1 VTEHVRFKYACQ
13 ACEGHV
19 ATSALPA
26 HPIDKGRPGPG
37 LLAQVIPGGYIV
49 AGTVASPMGLEPVVV
64 PGRPTTDPDAR
75 RARIGKCREW
85 VRG

>member
-37 LLAQVIPGGYIV
+37 LLAQVITAKYADHVPLHRQVDIFARHGV
-49 AGTVASPMGLEPVVV
+49 AL
-64 PGRPTTDPDAR
+64 AR
-75 RARIGKCREW
+75 Q
-85 VRG
+85 RG